1 MSNAG
6 RPAIPRNVHLIRG
19 NPSKLS
25 EGDLN
30 PRAAIP
36 VEAPTCPSQLGAA
49 ARAEWKRIIPHLV
62 TAGLVTH
69 LDRAV
74 LTGYCQAYGE
84 WSLLETRVKELVIKN
99 GVDGLIDVT
108 PSGYKQISALCQAR
122 DRALDRML
130 RFGREF
136 GLSPSSRVASTS
148 GQQLTLPGMPDD
160 PMEAFLSA
168 GAPVRNAG

>member
-1 MSNAG
+1 MSNSG
-6 RPAIPRNVHLIRG
+6 RRAIPRNVHLIRG

-30 PRAAIP
+30 SRVAVP
-36 VEAPTCPSQLGAA
+36 VEAPTCPTQLGPA
-49 ARAEWKRIIPHLV
+49 ARAEWKRIVPHLL
-62 TAGLVTH
+62 TAGLITH
-69 LDRAV
+69 LDRAM
-74 LTGYCQAYGE
+74 LTGYCQAFGE
-84 WSLLETRVKELVIKN
+84 WSLLEAKVNQLVKKN
-99 GVDGLIDVT
+99 GADGLIDVT

-122 DRALDRML
+122 DRAIDRVH

-136 GLSPSSRVASTS
+136 GLSPSSRVSSTA

-168 GAPVRNAG
+168 GAPMKIAG